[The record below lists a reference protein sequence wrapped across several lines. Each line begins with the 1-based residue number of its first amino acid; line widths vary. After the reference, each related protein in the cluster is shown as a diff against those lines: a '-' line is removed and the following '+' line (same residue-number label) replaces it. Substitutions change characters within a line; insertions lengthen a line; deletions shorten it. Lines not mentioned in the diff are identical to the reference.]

1 MRAVRVDGFGGPE
14 VLVAREVPEPEAG
27 PGQVLVEVAAANV
40 MYLDTLVRGGWGL
53 DYFPV
58 EPPYVP
64 GAGVAGT
71 VVRTG
76 EGVDPARVG
85 AVVVTDTGRADPE
98 GGVPVP
104 PFGGY
109 AQRVAVP
116 ASGLVDVPE
125 GLDPKQA
132 LALLHDGPTALS
144 LRHSGGFGPGRWVL
158 VLAAAGG
165 AGSLAVQLARA
176 AGARVVGAA
185 HGPEKLAFARGL
197 GAEATV
203 DYSVPGWVER
213 VREAT
218 GGRGVDVV
226 LDGSGGDL
234 GEAAFGALADGG
246 RFLGYGSAGGRF
258 SQVDAEEAE
267 RRGITVLGLFDLESE
282 EDGEP
287 NGAVHQILELARS
300 GQVAPH
306 VGLTVPLERAEEAHR
321 ALEERRV
328 LGKVLLVP

>member
-14 VLVAREVPEPEAG
+14 VLVAREVPEPEPG
-27 PGQVLVEVAAANV
+27 PGQVVVEVAASNV
-40 MYLDTLVRGGWGL
+40 MYLDTLVRSGWGL
-53 DYFPV
+53 DHFPV

-71 VVRTG
+71 VVRVG
-76 EGVDPARVG
+76 EGVAPERVG
-85 AVVVTDTGRADPE
+85 ALVVTDTGRAAPE
-98 GGVPVP
+98 GGEPVP

-125 GLDPKQA
+125 GLAPEQA

-144 LRHSGGFGPGRWVL
+144 LERSGGFGPGTWVL
-158 VLAAAGG
+158 VLAATGG
-165 AGSLAVQLARA
+165 AGSLAVQLAAA

-185 HGPEKLAFARGL
+185 RGPEKLALAREM
-197 GAEATV
+197 GAEAVV
-203 DYSVPGWVER
+203 DYSEPGWVER

-218 GGRGVDVV
+218 GGAGADMV

-234 GEAAFGALADGG
+234 GEAAVRAVADGG
-246 RFLGYGSAGGRF
+246 RFLSYGSAGGRF
-258 SQVDAEEAE
+258 SEVDAGEAE
-267 RRGITVLGLFDLESE
+267 RRGIEVFGLFDLE
-282 EDGEP
+282 DGKEGRS
-287 NGAVHQILELARS
+287 GAVRRILEMARS
-300 GQVAPH
+300 GRVRPH
-306 VGLTVPLERAEEAHR
+306 VGLTLPLERAEEAHR